1 MWCNLTP
8 RAAVYTYIRW
18 RSLSHWLKYIKH
30 IKRATIKNH
39 FQWLNMRIYYCHAV
53 DVCTH
58 IEMYTCGYSLAGHNS
73 RIILQIFGLIRT
85 SGRRLAHIRAASL
98 FGAVRR
104 RHWRRLRPPTP
115 SCLENFPPH
124 FLCVNEWE
132 RQTLHCACGREPARC
147 CLTGCGP
154 IRAESIQMPMARVL
168 GMITEAEIIHA
179 VNKVWFQLSPGT
191 YF

>member
-8 RAAVYTYIRW
+8 RAAATALISLY
-18 RSLSHWLKYIKH
+18 LSHWLKYIKD
-30 IKRATIKNH
+30 IRRATIKNH

-58 IEMYTCGYSLAGHNS
+58 IEMYTCGYSGAGHNS
-73 RIILQIFGLIRT
+73 RIMLQNFGLIRT

-104 RHWRRLRPPTP
+104 RRSGDGCPTP

-124 FLCVNEWE
+124 FLSAWAFCAWMNETD
-132 RQTLHCACGREPARC
+132 TLPHNALARP
-147 CLTGCGP
+147 CLTGYGP
-154 IRAESIQMPMARVL
+154 LEPWAQI
-168 GMITEAEIIHA
+168 
-179 VNKVWFQLSPGT
+179 WC
-191 YF
+191 

>member
-1 MWCNLTP
+1 MYNLEEHIRMQSRVHGAERRLRDIIYGRQKIIIKNIILT
-8 RAAVYTYIRW
+8 RACDATWHRAPPYIYTMHG
-18 RSLSHWLKYIKH
+18 SLSHWLKYIKH

-73 RIILQIFGLIRT
+73 RIMLQIFGLIRT

-98 FGAVRR
+98 LGAVRR

-124 FLCVNEWE
+124 FLCVNEWD
-132 RQTLHCACGREPARC
+132 RHT
-147 CLTGCGP
+147 
-154 IRAESIQMPMARVL
+154 ARV
-168 GMITEAEIIHA
+168 EENSVVVA
-179 VNKVWFQLSPGT
+179 
-191 YF
+191 